1 MVLTIKNNQKKI
13 VFNITLFTRKSPQF
27 FEHNQNVPCVK
38 EPDYKK
44 RNERDP
50 LFFFNSYRYIFFMRT
65 ILIFNLLWLSH
76 PLKTEWRVELTKN
89 GNICL

>member
-1 MVLTIKNNQKKI
+1 MVLTIKNNQKKSCLTSHFLPER
-13 VFNITLFTRKSPQF
+13 VLYF